1 VPECRFGGDKQ
12 PHHYPEGKKI
22 AMNTILQDEGIF
34 GVHLRR
40 ARLAQKRSQ
49 EELAEIAG
57 ISARHMSFIETGR
70 SRPSRD
76 VVLRL
81 GDALEM
87 SANERNA
94 LLRLAGFAPAFA
106 PADLAPAEQ
115 VLALDAVSKLL
126 DAQGVIPAVASDSL
140 GNILEMNG
148 AARRLFSI
156 AGDKPVV
163 AGDNIFELFF
173 SDTATRAA
181 ITNWREVAP
190 ALLHHLEQ
198 EALIAPNRAEAGR
211 LIARIRRLAGPEIE
225 PSGAEL
231 PIFRFE
237 IRSGDRHLCLV
248 SNYSTFGVPYDA
260 TMQSIRIEC
269 FFPADRET
277 QSFLETLMAERL

>member
-1 VPECRFGGDKQ
+1 
-12 PHHYPEGKKI
+12 
-22 AMNTILQDEGIF
+22 MNTILQDEGIF

-49 EELAEIAG
+49 EELAEGAG

-81 GDALEM
+81 GDALEL

-94 LLRLAGFAPAFA
+94 MLRLAGFAPAFA
-106 PADLAPAEQ
+106 PADLAQPERL
-115 VLALDAVSKLL
+115 LARDAVSKLL
-126 DAQGVIPAVASDSL
+126 DAQGAIPAVASDSL
-140 GNILEMNG
+140 GNILEMND
-148 AARRLFSI
+148 AASRFFSI
-156 AGDKPVV
+156 SRDKPV
-163 AGDNIFELFF
+163 ATGDNLFELFF
-173 SDTATRAA
+173 SDPAARAA
-181 ITNWREVAP
+181 IVNWGEVAP

-198 EALIAPNRAEAGR
+198 EALIAPNRADAGR
-211 LIARIRRLAGPEIE
+211 LLARIRRLAGPEVE
-225 PSGAEL
+225 PTSTDL

-237 IRSGDRHLCLV
+237 IRNGDQHLSFV
-248 SNYSTFGVPYDA
+248 SSYSTFGVPYDA

-277 QSFLETLMAERL
+277 QSFLDRLTAENV

>member
-1 VPECRFGGDKQ
+1 
-12 PHHYPEGKKI
+12 
-22 AMNTILQDEGIF
+22 MNTILQDEGIF

-49 EELAEIAG
+49 EELAEGAG

-81 GDALEM
+81 GDALKL

-106 PADLAPAEQ
+106 PADLAQPER

-126 DAQGVIPAVASDSL
+126 DAQGAIPAVASDSL
-140 GNILEMNG
+140 GNILEMND
-148 AARRLFSI
+148 AASRFFSI
-156 AGDKPVV
+156 SRDKPIM
-163 AGDNIFELFF
+163 ADDNLFEIFF
-173 SDTATRAA
+173 SDGVARTS
-181 ITNWREVAP
+181 IINWREVAP

-198 EALIAPNRAEAGR
+198 EALIAPNRAKAGR
-211 LIARIRRLAGPEIE
+211 LVARIRRLAGPGLE
-225 PSGAEL
+225 PAGAEL

-237 IRSGDRHLCLV
+237 FRIGDRRLSFV
-248 SNYSTFGVPYDA
+248 SNYSTFGAPYDA

-277 QSFLETLMAERL
+277 QSFLETLTAESV

>member
-1 VPECRFGGDKQ
+1 
-12 PHHYPEGKKI
+12 
-22 AMNTILQDEGIF
+22 MNTILQDEGIF

-115 VLALDAVSKLL
+115 VLALDVVSKLL
-126 DAQGVIPAVASDSL
+126 DAQGAIPAVASDSL

-148 AARRLFSI
+148 AAHRLFSI

-173 SDTATRAA
+173 SDTAARAA
-181 ITNWREVAP
+181 IVNWREVAP

-237 IRSGDRHLCLV
+237 IRNGDRHLCLV

-277 QSFLETLMAERL
+277 QSFLETLVAERL

>member
-1 VPECRFGGDKQ
+1 
-12 PHHYPEGKKI
+12 
-22 AMNTILQDEGIF
+22 MNTILQDEGIF

>member
-1 VPECRFGGDKQ
+1 
-12 PHHYPEGKKI
+12 
-22 AMNTILQDEGIF
+22 MNTILQDEGIF

-40 ARLAQKRSQ
+40 ARLGQKRSQ
-49 EELAEIAG
+49 EELADVAG

-81 GDALEM
+81 GDALEL

-106 PADLAPAEQ
+106 PTDIAPTER

-140 GNILEMNG
+140 GNILEMND

-156 AGDKPVV
+156 AGDKPIA
-163 AGDNIFELFF
+163 AGDNLFELFF
-173 SDTATRAA
+173 SDATARAS
-181 ITNWREVAP
+181 IVNWHEVAP

-198 EALIAPNRAEAGR
+198 EALIAPNRADASR
-211 LIARIRRLAGPEIE
+211 LLARIRLQAGPEVE
-225 PSGAEL
+225 PAGAKL

-237 IRSGDRHLCLV
+237 FRKDERRLCFV
-248 SNYSTFGVPYDA
+248 SNYSTFGAPYDA

-277 QSFLETLMAERL
+277 QSFLETLTAEAA

>member
-1 VPECRFGGDKQ
+1 
-12 PHHYPEGKKI
+12 
-22 AMNTILQDEGIF
+22 MNTILQDEGIF

-49 EELAEIAG
+49 EELAEVAR

-70 SRPSRD
+70 SRPSRE

-81 GDALEM
+81 GDALGL

-94 LLRLAGFAPAFA
+94 MLRLAGFAPAFA
-106 PADLAPAEQ
+106 PADLAPTER

-126 DAQGVIPAVASDSL
+126 DAQGAIPAVASDSL
-140 GNILEMNG
+140 GNILEMNDA
-148 AARRLFSI
+148 AARLFG
-156 AGDKPVV
+156 ATGDKPIA
-163 AGDNIFELFF
+163 AGDNLFELFF
-173 SDTATRAA
+173 SDAVMRAS
-181 ITNWREVAP
+181 IVNWHDVAP

-198 EALIAPNRAEAGR
+198 EALIAPKPAEAQR
-211 LIARIRRLAGPEIE
+211 LVARIRRLAGPEIE
-225 PSGAEL
+225 PTGAEL

-237 IRSGDRHLCLV
+237 IRNGGRRLCFV

-277 QSFLETLMAERL
+277 QSFLETLTAERV